1 MINTKLG
8 SNTTLSAIRRQ
19 TGAGS
24 LCAFMKMYLP
34 HRVPLPWSR
43 MHKEM
48 STDFDQI
55 GSGEPLHLVLAAPDG
70 YGKTTMTTFG
80 LVLWALAYKRCR
92 CIAIGSHTRTAAG
105 ELLRSVD
112 HELSTNKML
121 CTDFSHLADLQRGS
135 GSSGSRA
142 SPPRDIY
149 VRGVARLTTFGPT
162 SSLGEITFEGSP
174 PDLIILDGFEASPEE
189 SEGPDGRD
197 GKSVKL
203 ERHIHRE
210 ILSRYTGASVIVLGP
225 LTHANSLIDRILD
238 PFQSMRWTKRF
249 YQAVDSYPAKFD
261 LWFSWAELWHKDP
274 AQAKHYLDEHREQL
288 LDGVEVLWPEHE
300 SFEQMM
306 SLRALHGWEWFDRN
320 RQGAPPGGCWRI
332 CDPFKITLYPG
343 GDGTEK
349 QFIVDHAGYR
359 REWSQQTGGEGRTV
373 MLTRGLAMLARED
386 DLPSQVR
393 PVPISQNVEDG
404 GTAF

>member
-112 HELSTNKML
+112 HELRTNQML
-121 CTDFSHLADLQRGS
+121 RTDFPHLTALQRGS

-162 SSLGEITFEGSP
+162 SSLGEITIEGSP
-174 PDLIILDGFEASPEE
+174 PDLIILDGFEAHPEE
-189 SEGPDGRD
+189 NENPKCGQ
-197 GKSVKL
+197 SVKL

-210 ILSRYTGASVIVLGP
+210 ILSRYMDASVIVLGT
-225 LTHANSLIDRILD
+225 LTHANSLIDRLLN
-238 PFQSMRWTKRF
+238 PNQSSMWTQRF
-249 YQAVDSYPAKFD
+249 YPAVDSYPTNFD
-261 LWFSWAELWHKDP
+261 LWFAWAEHLHEDP
-274 AQAKHYLDEHREQL
+274 TQAHRYFDEHREQL
-288 LDGVEVLWPEHE
+288 LDGVEVLWPKHE

-306 SLRALHGWEWFDRN
+306 SLRALYGWGWFDRN
-320 RQGAPPGGCWRI
+320 QQGAPLGGCWRTCSPNRAVI
-332 CDPFKITLYPG
+332 QPRSG
-343 GDGTEK
+343 GTEK
-349 QFIVDHAGYR
+349 PYILDHAGYR
-359 REWSQQTGGEGRTV
+359 RDWRHHFAGIDPAVTLRKEDDSPPQGRTV
-373 MLTRGLAMLARED
+373 PT
-386 DLPSQVR
+386 SQ
-393 PVPISQNVEDG
+393 IVEDG

>member
-8 SNTTLSAIRRQ
+8 SNSTLSAIRRQ

-24 LCAFMKMYLP
+24 LCAFMKMYLH

-48 STDFDQI
+48 STEFDQI

-80 LVLWALAYKRCR
+80 LALWALAYKHCR

-112 HELSTNKML
+112 HELRTNQIL
-121 CTDFSHLADLQRGS
+121 RTDFPHLAALQRGS

-174 PDLIILDGFEASPEE
+174 PDLIILDGFEANPEE
-189 SEGPDGRD
+189 NENPKCGQSA
-197 GKSVKL
+197 KL
-203 ERHIHRE
+203 ERHIHRK
-210 ILSRYTGASVIVLGP
+210 ILSRYTDASVIVLGP
-225 LTHANSLIDRILD
+225 LTHANSLIDRLLK
-238 PFQSMRWTKRF
+238 PNQSSMWTQRF
-249 YQAVDSYPAKFD
+249 FPAVGSYPVDFD
-261 LWFSWAELWHKDP
+261 LWFAWAEHLRMDR
-274 AQAKHYLDEHREQL
+274 AQAQYYFDEHHEQL
-288 LDGVEVLWPEHE
+288 LDGVEVLWPKHE
-300 SFEQMM
+300 SFMQMM
-306 SLRALHGWEWFDRN
+306 FLRALHGWEWFDRN
-320 RQGAPPGGCWRI
+320 RQCAPLGGCWRTSSPNGAVI
-332 CDPFKITLYPG
+332 QPRN
-343 GDGTEK
+343 DGLEK
-349 QFIVDHAGYR
+349 PYILDHAGYR
-359 REWSQQTGGEGRTV
+359 RDWSHHSVGIDPTVTLRIEDESPPQGRTV
-373 MLTRGLAMLARED
+373 
-386 DLPSQVR
+386 
-393 PVPISQNVEDG
+393 PISLISEDG